1 MRSFRVA
8 VMRPESQT
16 LPDTQKGRRMDDQNN
31 SEQGYHYRVME
42 RAIALIDAPGGRTRP
57 LEDLAR
63 DMGMSAA
70 HFQRLFS
77 QWVGVSPKRYQ
88 QYLTL
93 GHARALMDARFT
105 TLGAALELGLSG
117 SARLHDLFI
126 RWEAMSP
133 GEYAR
138 KGAGLV
144 IRYGWFD
151 TPFGQALAMA
161 TPKGLCGLAFTDAG
175 AQAQTL
181 ADMTRRWPLAD
192 YIHDAAAPAPHITAV
207 FGQKGDGHLH
217 LIGTPFQIKVWE
229 ALLHIPPGHV
239 SSYSEIAR
247 RVCSSKAARAV
258 GSAVGRNPLGFVI
271 PCHRCL
277 QGNGALGGYH
287 WGLARKRAML
297 AREAARHDAGT
308 PPAPAHDEHN
318 SVDCGTNTDAV
329 R

>member
-1 MRSFRVA
+1 
-8 VMRPESQT
+8 
-16 LPDTQKGRRMDDQNN
+16 MDDHD
-31 SEQGYHYRVME
+31 EQSPGYHYRVME
-42 RAIALIDAPGGRTRP
+42 RAIALIDAPGGRTRT
-57 LEDLAR
+57 LDDLAHA
-63 DMGMSAA
+63 MGMSAA
-70 HFQRLFS
+70 YFQRLFS

-93 GHARALMDARFT
+93 GHARALMAERFT
-105 TLGAALELGLSG
+105 TLDAAQELGLSG
-117 SARLHDLFI
+117 SARLHDLFV

-138 KGAGLV
+138 KGAGLE

-161 TPKGLCGLAFTDAG
+161 TKKGLCGLAFADPAG
-175 AQAQTL
+175 QDQTL
-181 ADMTRRWPLAD
+181 DDMTRRWPLAT
-192 YIHDAAAPAPHITAV
+192 YIDDPKAPAPHVAAA
-207 FGQKGDGHLH
+207 FGRGREGCLH
-217 LIGTPFQIKVWE
+217 LMGTPFQIKVWE
-229 ALLHIPPGHV
+229 ALLHIPRGHV

-247 RVCSSKAARAV
+247 RVCSHKAARAV
-258 GSAVGRNPLGFVI
+258 GSAVGRNPVGFVI

-297 AREAARHDAGT
+297 AREAAQLDSRAPEIPSQEHIFVALGTKSDAM
-308 PPAPAHDEHN
+308 
-318 SVDCGTNTDAV
+318 